1 MAEAVAALSVP
12 TGKSKIAQIFGY
24 LLWSILVA
32 LAVGFIL
39 KYVLR
44 YYLNYNPKAYD
55 PYWPRRVG
63 LLLHIS
69 GGTLALLT
77 APWQF
82 FTGLRRK
89 SMKSHPWTGRI
100 FLIGVAIGVTG
111 ATYLALTTT
120 FGWAWGFGIMGLATA
135 WLTTTGM
142 AWYAIRNGLV
152 QIHKRWMIRA
162 YVVTFAFVTFRVFN
176 DYGPT
181 SHLKPPNE
189 LAITLAWAC
198 WVIPL
203 AVTELIFHLR
213 DMHKVLPKRA

>member
-1 MAEAVAALSVP
+1 MAQAAAAIPGSA
-12 TGKSKIAQIFGY
+12 GRSKIAQILGY
-24 LLWSILVA
+24 LGWTLLVV
-32 LAVGFIL
+32 LAVGFIV
-39 KYVLR
+39 KYVFH
-44 YYLNYNPKAYD
+44 YYLNYNPTAYN
-55 PYWPRRVG
+55 PYWTRRAG

-82 FTGLRRK
+82 FTGLRGK
-89 SMKSHPWTGRI
+89 SMSAHRRTGKI
-100 FLIGVAIGVTG
+100 FLIGVAMGVTG

-120 FGWAWGFGIMGLATA
+120 FGWAWGFGIMGLAVA

-142 AWYAIRNGLV
+142 AWYAIRQGLV

-162 YVVTFAFVTFRVFN
+162 YVVTLAFVTFRVFN

-181 SHLKPPNE
+181 SHLKPAND

-198 WVIPL
+198 WVVPL
-203 AVTELIFHLR
+203 AITELIFHLK
-213 DMHKVLPKRA
+213 DMRKALPLRA